1 MLKQRVLSALVLF
14 PLLMWAILSA
24 DKSVWAILIAVFVS
38 LSIYE
43 CAKMLVPALE
53 RKCAPETFV
62 EKNIGIF
69 PHWVVA
75 SMIFGLM
82 LLYSLLFLSAEP
94 AIAGAVIGVLLVAAM
109 AYGVF
114 TASSIEMSVARL
126 IGIVMSV
133 AYGCLPWISVWE
145 LFEMGDS
152 GRYLIYLIFL
162 VAASDTGAYFGGKAF
177 GKRKLAPNLS
187 PNKTWEG
194 LFFGL
199 ASAIVFGNLANYLFD
214 MSLGSV
220 LSISVIAMIGAV
232 AGIVGD
238 LVESGFKR
246 FSGVKDS
253 GKIIPGHGGF
263 LDRVDAILF
272 ASPVVWFSFIIVS
285 MI

>member
-1 MLKQRVLSALVLF
+1 M
-14 PLLMWAILSA
+14 
-24 DKSVWAILIAVFVS
+24 
-38 LSIYE
+38 
-43 CAKMLVPALE
+43 CT
-53 RKCAPETFV
+53 ETFV

-114 TASSIEMSVARL
+114 TAKSIEMSVARL

-177 GKRKLAPNLS
+177 GKRKLAQTFPLIRPGRACS
-187 PNKTWEG
+187 LGW
-194 LFFGL
+194 LQQSF
-199 ASAIVFGNLANYLFD
+199 SAILLTIF
-214 MSLGSV
+214 
-220 LSISVIAMIGAV
+220 SI
-232 AGIVGD
+232 
-238 LVESGFKR
+238 
-246 FSGVKDS
+246 
-253 GKIIPGHGGF
+253 
-263 LDRVDAILF
+263 
-272 ASPVVWFSFIIVS
+272 
-285 MI
+285 